1 MREGVIWT
9 DLTPGEISRRL
20 KEKGTPASTPVVRE
34 LLRRHRYARRK
45 AQKRLATRRHKDR
58 DAQFRNIARLRTA
71 YEASDAPILSVDTK
85 KKEFIGNLYR
95 AGRLYTREELKT
107 LDHDF
112 PSDAEGVVIPH
123 GIYDLKR
130 NHGHVNLGTSRDT
143 SRFACDSLAAWWRRH
158 GAVHY
163 PRAASLLIL
172 CDGGG
177 SNAATRHVFKA
188 GLQRLADVLGLE
200 IRVAHY
206 PPGCSKYN
214 PIEHRMF
221 PHVTRAC
228 QGVVFTSVGLVKEL
242 VEKAGTRTG
251 LAVTAD
257 VLAGEYPA
265 GEKVPAGFKGSM
277 RIVFDETLPR
287 WNYRAV
293 PQSNAPGTTTRPA
306 DDPRKPDS
314 C

>member
-20 KEKGTPASTPVVRE
+20 KDKGTPASAPVVRG
-34 LLRRHRYARRK
+34 LLRRHGYARRK
-45 AQKRLATRRHKDR
+45 AQKRLPTRRHKDR
-58 DAQFRNIARLRTA
+58 DAQFRNIARLRAA
-71 YEASDAPILSVDTK
+71 YEASGAPILSVDTK

-95 AGRLYTREELKT
+95 AGRLYTREELRT

-163 PRAASLLIL
+163 PRASSVLIL

-177 SNAATRHVFKA
+177 SNAASRHVFKA
-188 GLQRLADVLGLE
+188 GLQGLADVLGLE

-214 PIEHRMF
+214 PIEHRLF

-228 QGVVFTSVGLVKEL
+228 QGVVFASVGLVKEL

-257 VLAGEYPA
+257 VLEGEYPA
-265 GEKVPAGFKGSM
+265 GEKAPAGFKASM

-293 PQSNAPGTTTRPA
+293 PQADASGPTTRPA
-306 DDPRKPDS
+306 ADTQKPDS